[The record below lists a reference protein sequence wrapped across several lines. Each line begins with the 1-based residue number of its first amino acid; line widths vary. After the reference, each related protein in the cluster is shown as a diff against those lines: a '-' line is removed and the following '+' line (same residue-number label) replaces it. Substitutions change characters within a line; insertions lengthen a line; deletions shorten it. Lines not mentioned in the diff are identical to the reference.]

1 MKEAG
6 EEEEWGTTKE
16 SHVSTG
22 APVRWSWRSGG
33 SSVWTERLQGCRASA
48 QMITVWQHPTHFN
61 VVPRVGGATGGPLE
75 GEGGAWSGVI
85 PEAHTLNNCGAEL
98 RVDVIYYEVN
108 PLNWKPIY
116 I

>member
-1 MKEAG
+1 M
-6 EEEEWGTTKE
+6 
-16 SHVSTG
+16 
-22 APVRWSWRSGG
+22 
-33 SSVWTERLQGCRASA
+33 
-48 QMITVWQHPTHFN
+48 
-61 VVPRVGGATGGPLE
+61 VPRVGGATGGPLE